1 MNDNQEK
8 NQPIDENAKE
18 SVSKKIAKFSAFI
31 YLGLAITVVIVATVG
46 IFSISYDYDESIP
59 PVSFPEMGTGDD
71 DHSLPNIV
79 ITPDNSE
86 KPETSL
92 PETPVINEESG
103 IDAEVSNSEPAIM
116 FYRPVN
122 GEISKAYSMN
132 ALVFSQTMGDYRVH
146 SGIDIAAQVGEKV
159 ICFADG
165 IIESVE
171 NDYFY
176 GMTVS
181 VAHEDGTVSCYM
193 NLSPELAENIAE
205 GNNIKAGQQI
215 GTVGETAR
223 CENLED
229 SHLHFELRV
238 NNTLIDPTNEI
249 PKK

>member
-1 MNDNQEK
+1 MNENQEK
-8 NQPIDENAKE
+8 NQSTEKNSKE

-31 YLGLAITVVIVATVG
+31 YLGLAITIVIVATVG
-46 IFSISYDYDESIP
+46 IFSISYDYEESLP
-59 PVSFPEMGTGDD
+59 PISFPEMSNTNDD
-71 DHSLPNIV
+71 FSLPQIT
-79 ITPDNSE
+79 TPDNSQM
-86 KPETSL
+86 PETSL

-103 IDAEVSNSEPAIM
+103 IDAEVSNSEPTIR

-122 GEISKAYSMN
+122 GEICKDYSMD

-146 SGIDIAAQVGEKV
+146 SGIDIAARVGEEV
-159 ICFADG
+159 VCFADG
-165 IIESVE
+165 IIETIE

-193 NLSPELAENIAE
+193 NLAADLAENIVV
-205 GNNIKAGQQI
+205 GNNIRAGQQI

-223 CENLED
+223 CENLEEP
-229 SHLHFELRV
+229 HLHFELRV
-238 NNTLIDPTNEI
+238 NNTLIDPANEI